1 MSGIGPAIDL
11 LGFGED
17 LPGNP
22 SDLVRKCDDDLVAMH
37 ALFELLNQLA
47 VPAGGLGDFF
57 GPGTTV
63 GIPFA
68 AQLGVR
74 VVF

>member
-1 MSGIGPAIDL
+1 MTAAALALPVPLSQAQSGNVMDICTNPACTTTRPIT
-11 LGFGED
+11 
-17 LPGNP
+17 
-22 SDLVRKCDDDLVAMH
+22 R
-37 ALFELLNQLA
+37 LNQLA
-47 VPAGGLGDFF
+47 VPAGAFGDFF

-74 VVF
+74 LTF